1 MAPTPTTGYLFA
13 EHMMWHNPGFVQ
25 VSHAA
30 GASNSRVVATL
41 LTAAAHAME
50 QLLDARALSMLT
62 GHMHL
67 VYCATGC
74 ADRAAAHRSL

>member
-30 GASNSRVVATL
+30 SASNSTLTATL
-41 LTAAAHAME
+41 LTVAAHAQE
-50 QLLDARALSMLT
+50 QQPYAVV
-62 GHMHL
+62 G
-67 VYCATGC
+67 
-74 ADRAAAHRSL
+74 